1 MGKKVKRKTYVS
13 KGERNSIARSTVK
26 AVKQGRS
33 ELEKAI
39 NKLNAWRAG
48 KNPWITV
55 PGPSK
60 KEAFVKVRA
69 NALYGD
75 PRYAMA
81 NIFGN
86 KKGDE

>member
-1 MGKKVKRKTYVS
+1 MGKKRTRSATTS
-13 KGERNSIARSTVK
+13 KGERRSIVAGIKEARRDKPLIDK
-26 AVKQGRS
+26 A
-33 ELEKAI
+33 L
-39 NKLNAWRAG
+39 NKLAAWKAG

-60 KEAFVKVRA
+60 KESFVRVRA

-81 NIFGN
+81 NIF
-86 KKGDE
+86 KTKGEE